1 MKTLKLNEKDIQQAA
16 ELIQRGE
23 IVAFPTETVYGLGAD
38 ASNEM
43 AVEKV
48 FEAKG
53 RPADR
58 PLSVLVNNK
67 NALKEYAENVPIE
80 AKKLV
85 ETFWPGA
92 LTIILQKKNY
102 FAPSVTMGK
111 ETIGLRMPD
120 HPVALRLIELSQ
132 RPLATPSANS
142 SGRPSPTTA
151 GHVFDDLEGKV
162 AAIIDGGPTSF
173 GIESTIIDLTNPDE
187 PVILRTG
194 EISKKEIER
203 TIDKKVAL
211 VNENNEKHYTPEVPV
226 FCVSTSWEKAIRE
239 MNDQKEK
246 IGILASDKVIEKLK
260 DQKFPSFS
268 LGSQRDGQTAKNNF
282 YNGLRTLEKE
292 DITVILAEVYSNSS
306 SAEIYMNR
314 LKKAANNK
322 EI

>member
-1 MKTLKLNEKDIQQAA
+1 MKTLKLNEKDIQHAA
-16 ELIQRGE
+16 ELIQQGE

-43 AVEKV
+43 AVQKV
-48 FEAKG
+48 FKAKG

-58 PLSVLVNNK
+58 PLSVLVNDK
-67 NALKEYAENVPIE
+67 NALEQYAENVPIE

-85 ETFWPGA
+85 EAFWPGA

-162 AAIIDGGPTSF
+162 AGIIDGGPTSF

-211 VNENNEKHYTPEVPV
+211 INENNEKHYTPEIPV
-226 FCVSTSWEKAIRE
+226 FCVSTSWKKAIRE
-239 MNDQKEK
+239 MKDQNEK

-268 LGSQRDGQTAKNNF
+268 LGGRGDGKAAKNNF

-292 DITVILAEVYSNSS
+292 DITVILAEVYSDNS